1 MELIILL
8 SYLFRCNL
16 IYLDNNATTLVD
28 PRVAAAIYEAY
39 LRFPSN
45 PSSMHRLGQ
54 EGKKSLLRAR
64 EAIASYLACL
74 PQEIIFTSGGTESM
88 NLLIQVA
95 LATSSRPHVITS
107 SIEHASVYKT
117 LQARGDRIDLT
128 PLSPG
133 LWGAPTVQ
141 QIADALRPNTAAII
155 ISAANSETG
164 VKADLEAI
172 SHLALQHKVPLIVD
186 GVALLGKEPVR
197 LFPGITGMGF
207 SGHKIHGP
215 QGTGFVFI
223 RKGWRAH
230 PQLIGG
236 DQEYGWRAGTENLP
250 GIIGLGVAVNLLQ
263 NELPAATERMGRLKQ
278 EFENRLKQELSG
290 ITIHGEGPRL
300 VNTSNISFHGMHGED
315 LLISLDLAG
324 IAASHGSACS
334 SGALEPSRVLINMG
348 ISHKMARSAI
358 RFSLSR
364 FTTEEELAACIK
376 CLQANEKQR
385 R

>member
-1 MELIILL
+1 M
-8 SYLFRCNL
+8 

-28 PRVAAAIYEAY
+28 PRVAAAVYEAY

-45 PSSMHRLGQ
+45 PSSLHRWGQ

-64 EAIASYLACL
+64 EAIARYLSCQ
-74 PQEIIFTSGGTESM
+74 PQEIIFTSGGTEAM
-88 NLLIQVA
+88 NLLIHA
-95 LATSSRPHVITS
+95 ILKTSSGRPHVITS
-107 SIEHASVYKT
+107 SIEHACVYKT
-117 LQARGDRIDLT
+117 LQAYRERIDLT
-128 PLSPG
+128 LLSPG
-133 LWGAPTVQ
+133 LWGAPTLK
-141 QIADALRPNTAAII
+141 QIADAIRPDTAAII

-164 VKADLEAI
+164 VKSDLEAI
-172 SHLALQHKVPLIVD
+172 SSLALQYKIPLIVD
-186 GVALLGKEPVR
+186 GVALLGKEPMR

-215 QGTGFVFI
+215 QGTGFAFI

-250 GIIGLGVAVNLLQ
+250 GIIGLGVAVSLLQ
-263 NELPAATERMGRLKQ
+263 DELPAATERMGLLKQAFEDRLKE
-278 EFENRLKQELSG
+278 EFAG

-300 VNTSNISFHGMHGED
+300 VNTSNISFNGMHGED

-348 ISHKMARSAI
+348 IPQKIARSAI

-364 FTTEEELAACIK
+364 FTTEEELAECVK
-376 CLQANEKQR
+376 FLKSN
-385 R
+385 